1 MNDNMDKKD
10 TIAEDENEHTFHT
23 IEARPVELRSGYDY
37 FGRKWYF
44 KVFTPILVF
53 LLKIFVR
60 YLYAPLFLGFRVKN
74 KKILKKHRN
83 QAKIFIGNHIHPTD
97 AFLIGT
103 VIWPKKVYFLMLYT
117 NLGIPFL
124 GKWLRFLGG
133 APIPTKRSHLIE
145 FQEQLNDA
153 LARGAWVGVYPESSL
168 RPYCDHIRPFKKGA
182 IRFAVDA
189 NVGIIPMVFVLRK
202 PYGLYRLFKRKP
214 LLQLHVLEEYIVDD
228 KGTRFETID
237 FHTQN
242 LHNILSE
249 YFEKHSNIMR

>member
-1 MNDNMDKKD
+1 MNDDIDKKKD
-10 TIAEDENEHTFHT
+10 LVEDENEHTFHT
-23 IEARPVELRSGYDY
+23 IDARPVELTDGYDY

-44 KVFTPILVF
+44 KFFSSLLVL

-60 YLYAPLFLGFRVKN
+60 CLYAPLFLGFRVKN
-74 KKILKKHRN
+74 RKTLKKHRK

-103 VIWPKKVYFLMLYT
+103 MLWPKKVYFLMLQT
-117 NLGIPFL
+117 NLGIPFV
-124 GKWLRFLGG
+124 GRWLRLLGG
-133 APIPTKRSHLIE
+133 APIPSKKSHLSE
-145 FQEQLNDA
+145 FQTQLNEA
-153 LARGAWVGVYPESSL
+153 LSRGSWVGVYPESSL

-202 PYGLYRLFKRKP
+202 PYGIYRLFKRKP
-214 LLQLHVLEEYIVDD
+214 LLQLHILEEYVVDH
-228 KGTRFETID
+228 KETRFETIR

-242 LHNILSE
+242 LQNIVSE
-249 YFEKHSNIMR
+249 YFEKHSNIKR